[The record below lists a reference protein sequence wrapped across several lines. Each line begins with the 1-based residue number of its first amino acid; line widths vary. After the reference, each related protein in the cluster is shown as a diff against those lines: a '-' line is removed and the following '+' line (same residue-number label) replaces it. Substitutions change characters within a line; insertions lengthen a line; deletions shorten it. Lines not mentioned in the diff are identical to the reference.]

1 VIRTYKT
8 SKSRQQEEIERPF
21 GTERAALNRS
31 ALMSG
36 QSNRKRN
43 STIEDVQ
50 NQGYKRPIAVVSNP
64 GTVRVPV
71 HTQSLLP
78 REDIDSQNE

>member
-1 VIRTYKT
+1 MLNDNAMISRQNAVIRTYKT

-21 GTERAALNRS
+21 GTERAVFNRS

-50 NQGYKRPIAVVSNP
+50 NQGYKRPLAVVNNNA
-64 GTVRVPV
+64 GTLRVQM
-71 HTQSLLP
+71 H
-78 REDIDSQNE
+78 